1 MRVFGKTLKTELK
14 KAVWNR
20 KMLAVMVLVLG
31 LVAVHCVMTVRDYW
45 SFYEYYQENS
55 SENLMVTGN
64 SLFNHWLG
72 ADLVFFPAT
81 AFFFL
86 LPILAALPYG
96 WSLVTEI
103 RSGYVRNVLSRTSRK
118 AYFVSK
124 YAADFIAGALVIV
137 VPLSVSVLVLAL
149 FLPAI
154 PMEYAYPYGTISQP
168 CMWAELY
175 FSHPYLYCILYILLD
190 GIYAGLIASLSTALA
205 FFFKNR
211 VAVVLSPFLLLLLA
225 DYVDSGFLTDGEY
238 SPMKFLHALPLDNDC
253 YGWAVFLIGAALFIM
268 TAGVTWYGQK
278 HFESL

>member
-137 VPLSVSVLVLAL
+137 VPLTVSVLVLAL

-154 PMEYAYPYGTISQP
+154 PMEYAYPYGTIS
-168 CMWAELY
+168 
-175 FSHPYLYCILYILLD
+175 LYCILYILLD

>member
-1 MRVFGKTLKTELK
+1 MFGKTLKTELK

-20 KMLAVMVLVLG
+20 KMLAVMALVFG
-31 LVAVHCVMTVRDYW
+31 IVAVHCVMTVRDYW

-137 VPLSVSVLVLAL
+137 VPLTVSVLVLAL